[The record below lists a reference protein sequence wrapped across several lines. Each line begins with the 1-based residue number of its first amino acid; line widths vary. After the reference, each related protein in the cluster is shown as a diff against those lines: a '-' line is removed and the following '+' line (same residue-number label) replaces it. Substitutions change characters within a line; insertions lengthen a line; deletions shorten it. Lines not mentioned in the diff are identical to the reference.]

1 MKKTLLML
9 GGLLLATALTVGLIE
24 NQTVKA
30 QQDPVK
36 RTVLFKTDLEG
47 AQGKEINL
55 IMVELTPG
63 AESGKHYHPG
73 DEIGYVVSGSA
84 TLEIEGK
91 KPTAVKSGSVLHLT
105 PKQVHNVRNAGKA
118 PLKVVV
124 LGIYAKGEPVATPV
138 K

>member
-1 MKKTLLML
+1 MKKTLLIL
-9 GGLLLATALTVGLIE
+9 GGLVLAAGLTIGVIW
-24 NQTVKA
+24 NQIAGA

-36 RTVLFKTDLEG
+36 RTVLFKTEVEG
-47 AQGKEINL
+47 LQGKEVNL
-55 IMVELTPG
+55 IMVELVPG

-84 TLEIEGK
+84 SLEIEGK
-91 KPTAVKSGSVLHLT
+91 KPSTVKSGSVLHLT
-105 PKQVHNVRNAGKA
+105 PKQVHNVKNTGKA
-118 PLKVVV
+118 PLKVLV